1 MLNESAKYFD
11 KHCGEYIIL
20 FIMCEKLLCNIVYF
34 LLYSRKND
42 LLNISYLIV

>member
-20 FIMCEKLLCNIVYF
+20 FIICERNYCVI
-34 LLYSRKND
+34 LYIFYYIAEKM
-42 LLNISYLIV
+42 IY